1 MLPSSE
7 PKPGRI
13 GKVRKVPL
21 TEFDEESELSLVPL
35 ASPPAQKFTETR
47 ASFVTIRMGDD
58 TAGNCGSASA
68 RALVELDRALARYD
82 AAISS
87 LIKFSETL

>member
-1 MLPSSE
+1 MLPLSDA
-7 PKPGRI
+7 KPGRI

-21 TEFDEESELSLVPL
+21 TDLDEESELSIVPL
-35 ASPPAQKFTETR
+35 AHPPIVEPATGNSNSVR
-47 ASFVTIRMGDD
+47 LGIADSFPG
-58 TAGNCGSASA
+58 GCGISSA
-68 RALVELDRALARYD
+68 RAFVELDSAIARYD